1 MTQGRLD
8 KFIGELVCP
17 DCASSWAGQIINLS
31 SLEKLT
37 SLHLDELNAL
47 SMSKKDVL
55 DSIRFFDVFLSY
67 HIEGLKK
74 VNSMDMVR
82 SMVNEEKEQYNF
94 SI

>member
-1 MTQGRLD
+1 MEMRLSTQQLEFFLQMMKISFESFRLEGGL
-8 KFIGELVCP
+8 KTLI
-17 DCASSWAGQIINLS
+17 
-31 SLEKLT
+31 

-47 SMSKKDVL
+47 AMAKKDVL
-55 DSIRFFDVFLSY
+55 DSIQFLDIFLSY

-82 SMVNEEKEQYNF
+82 SIVNEEKEKYNF